1 MVKLVLDK
9 YLDERG
15 ISRYE
20 VSKRTGIKFQTI
32 DGYYKNR
39 IIRYDAYIL
48 NCICKALDCDVS
60 DLIVYTKDE

>member
-48 NCICKALDCDVS
+48 NCICIK
-60 DLIVYTKDE
+60 

>member
-9 YLDERG
+9 YIDKRG

-48 NCICKALDCDVS
+48 NCICKALDCEIS
-60 DLIVYTKDE
+60 DLIEYTKDE